1 MKKVNI
7 MEANQ
12 FLGEEGL
19 KKTIYK
25 GSCLKRGLGQF
36 AGGLA
41 KNREGAFEG
50 VDTLIHT
57 VT

>member
-25 GSCLKRGLGQF
+25 GKCLKRGLGQF

-41 KNREGAFEG
+41 KNREQGVFEG
-50 VDTLIHT
+50 GLIPRCAL
-57 VT
+57 

>member
-25 GSCLKRGLGQF
+25 GNCLKRGLGQF

>member
-25 GSCLKRGLGQF
+25 GSCLKGTWTICRGLG
-36 AGGLA
+36 
-41 KNREGAFEG
+41 KK
-50 VDTLIHT
+50 
-57 VT
+57 